1 MSEQNTRRARGAG
14 FRAGATGVHL
24 APARFVVSD
33 MQAAR
38 SATSQNQTHRLPIEL
53 ADGEVAQVTLS
64 DVHPVPDG
72 INDPAPD
79 WNFSGTV
86 EDSTSVFDGRSVHG
100 YVLGYDTAA
109 LGDVYVQVLDGSSAD
124 NGGKSDQSA

>member
-1 MSEQNTRRARGAG
+1 MSDQSTRHVKGAG
-14 FRAGATGVHL
+14 FGADATGVHL

-33 MQAAR
+33 MQAAHN
-38 SATSQNQTHRLPIEL
+38 ATSQNQTHRLPIEL
-53 ADGEVAQVTLS
+53 TSGVVAQVALS
-64 DVHPVPDG
+64 NVQPVSDG
-72 INDPAPD
+72 VDDPAPD

-86 EDSTSVFDGRSVHG
+86 EDPASAFDGRSVHG

-109 LGDVYVQVLDGSSAD
+109 LGDVYVQVLDEPSAG